1 MEYYSISHYP
11 IDHSILVV
19 WFVMDGLFN
28 ELQGISK
35 GTAVENI
42 ISTMISQGK
51 EPDFVLCIG
60 DDYSD
65 EVMFETIAAK
75 VPNQL
80 PAAAKVFPCSVGMK
94 PSKAK
99 YFLDDTDEVIKLLQ
113 GLTNPGRLGDLKKLL
128 T

>member
-1 MEYYSISHYP
+1 
-11 IDHSILVV
+11 
-19 WFVMDGLFN
+19 MDGLFN
-28 ELQGISK
+28 ELQGVSK

-42 ISTMISQGK
+42 ISTMRSQGK

-65 EVMFETIAAK
+65 EDMFETIAAK
-75 VPNQL
+75 VPNQS
-80 PAAAKVFPCSVGMK
+80 KVFACRVGMK

-99 YFLDDTDEVIKLLQ
+99 YFLDDTDEVMKLLQ
-113 GLTNPGRLGDLKKLL
+113 GLANPERLDHLKKLL

>member
-1 MEYYSISHYP
+1 
-11 IDHSILVV
+11 
-19 WFVMDGLFN
+19 MDGLSN

-42 ISTMISQGK
+42 ISTMVSQGK

-65 EVMFETIAAK
+65 EVMFETIVAK

-99 YFLDDTDEVIKLLQ
+99 YFLDDTDEVMKLLQ
-113 GLTNPGRLGDLKKLL
+113 GLANPGSLGHLKKLL

>member
-1 MEYYSISHYP
+1 M
-11 IDHSILVV
+11 
-19 WFVMDGLFN
+19 
-28 ELQGISK
+28 
-35 GTAVENI
+35 
-42 ISTMISQGK
+42 
-51 EPDFVLCIG
+51 LCIG

-80 PAAAKVFPCSVGMK
+80 PATAKVFPCSVGMK

-99 YFLDDTDEVIKLLQ
+99 YFLDDTDEVMKLLQ
-113 GLTNPGRLGDLKKLL
+113 GLANPGSLGHLKKLL